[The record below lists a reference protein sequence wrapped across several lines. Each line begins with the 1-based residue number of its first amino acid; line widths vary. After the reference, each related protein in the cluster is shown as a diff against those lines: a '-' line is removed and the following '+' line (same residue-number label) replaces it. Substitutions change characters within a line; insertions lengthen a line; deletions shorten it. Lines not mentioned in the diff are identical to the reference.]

1 MAQRFNFMKRVNGT
15 AETFYPKTATDNVV
29 KETPNGE
36 KKLDDILDEKGAFM
50 QYTEQVADESTG
62 NDLLFEILG
71 DVIDSETIKS
81 IKGTIIGE
89 LPPEDTRYLWID
101 KSGETAVMKYYNAD
115 TETWEPV
122 TIGGTSGGSG
132 TIISDTEPTDKT
144 ALWVDTSNGES
155 VLKYYNPTEA
165 KWVAITSS
173 SSGTGIRPQAMK
185 SIYGT
190 YDIALGKYKLKFEE
204 PSDTVVDGQTLCTVE
219 KVIIVR
225 KKDSEPSSVSDG
237 TIVATI
243 SSEDFG
249 THVDTFLID
258 DALSPEI
265 GDIYYYKAFP
275 LSDGGLY
282 NTSSSNSTGPLECVS
297 YHLYGFTIDPN
308 ESDPASCVTYIE
320 ENANFESAK
329 MNYDTD
335 TFEYGDWR
343 DAWFIKNLNPC
354 MLNYDG
360 TVAYSLDKNDYSK
373 KADGT
378 ASDIAN
384 TSFAG
389 NAMVGI
395 PKVYTKITNNADG
408 TLSVYFSDVKIDD
421 EFNCYA
427 HIDSAG
433 NEMDYTYMPIY
444 NGSNV
449 SNRMRSISGLT
460 VSNNTT
466 ADTEI
471 TYAKANN
478 LNSDTIWHTEVLSD
492 RMLINLLLVLI
503 GKSTDSQT
511 VFGSGNTNGYVS
523 SSNYGL
529 LTTGT
534 MNKKGLFWGNQ
545 DTKSGVKVFGIENW
559 WGNIYRRIAGW
570 INNKGTHKIK
580 LTAGKADGSATDGY
594 NTTGDGYILIS
605 VSGLVTAGYIK
616 KMLGSKFGLFP
627 SEIGGSSSTYYC
639 DIFYT
644 NTSQVNYAYVGGYSA
659 IGLDCGPWY
668 SYLGDAASYSN
679 WYIGASISCK
689 PLAQKG

>member
-36 KKLDDILDEKGAFM
+36 KKLDDILNEKGAFM
-50 QYTEQVADESTG
+50 QYTEQVADESTET
-62 NDLLFEILG
+62 DLLFEVLG
-71 DVIDSETIKS
+71 DVIGSETIES
-81 IKGTIIGE
+81 IRGTIVSE
-89 LPPEDTRYLWID
+89 TAPDDTRYLWVD
-101 KSGETAVMKYYNAD
+101 KSTDPAVLRYYNTEIESWKVINMGSTGGNGTGLRPQVMK
-115 TETWEPV
+115 
-122 TIGGTSGGSG
+122 
-132 TIISDTEPTDKT
+132 
-144 ALWVDTSNGES
+144 
-155 VLKYYNPTEA
+155 
-165 KWVAITSS
+165 
-173 SSGTGIRPQAMK
+173 AM
-185 SIYGT
+185 IGT
-190 YDIALGKYKLKFEE
+190 YDKTLGKYKLKFEE
-204 PSDTVVDGQTLCTVE
+204 PSDTIIEGQTLCTVE
-219 KVIIVR
+219 KVVIVR
-225 KKDSEPSSVSDG
+225 KKDSEPRSESDG
-237 TIVATI
+237 TVVLTVARA
-243 SSEDFG
+243 DFG
-249 THVDTFLID
+249 QYVDTFFVD
-258 DALSPEI
+258 DSLDPND

-275 LSDGGLY
+275 MGDGGLY
-282 NTSSSNSTGPLECVS
+282 NTSSESTGPLECTPC
-297 YHLYGFTIDPN
+297 HLYGFTINQD
-308 ESDPASCVTYIE
+308 ESDPASRVTYIE
-320 ENANFESAK
+320 ENTNFKSAK

-335 TFEYGDWR
+335 TFEYGDWE

-378 ASDIAN
+378 VSDIAD
-384 TSFAG
+384 TSFDG

-449 SNRMRSISGLT
+449 SNKMRSISGLS

-466 ADTEI
+466 ATTEI

-478 LNSDTIWHTEVLSD
+478 LNTDTIWHTEVLSD

-511 VFGSGNTNGYVS
+511 VFGTGNTNAYVD
-523 SSNYGL
+523 SSNTGVL
-529 LTTGT
+529 PTGT

-570 INNKGTHKIK
+570 INDKGIRKIK
-580 LTAGKADGSATDGY
+580 LTAGKADGSTVDGY
-594 NTTGDGYILIS
+594 NTTGDGYIPI
-605 VSGLVTAGYIK
+605 SGLATSNGYIK

-627 SEIGGSSSTYYC
+627 SEIGGSSSTYYG
-639 DIFYT
+639 DYFYT
-644 NTSQVNYAYVGGYSA
+644 NNSQVNYAYVGGYWND
-659 IGLDCGPWY
+659 GLACGPWY
-668 SYLGDAASYSN
+668 SDLGSTVSYSD
-679 WYIGASISCK
+679 WGIGASISCK

>member
-1 MAQRFNFMKRVNGT
+1 MAKRFDFRKRVDGIV
-15 AETFYPKTATDNVV
+15 ETFYPKTSIDNVV
-29 KETPNGE
+29 KETSSGE
-36 KKLDDILDEKGAFM
+36 KKLDAILDEKGAFM
-50 QYTEQVADESTG
+50 QYTEQVANESTET
-62 NDLLFEILG
+62 DLLFEVLG

-185 SIYGT
+185 RIYGT
-190 YDIALGKYKLKFEE
+190 YDMDLGKYKLKFEE
-204 PSDTVVDGQTLCTVE
+204 PSDTVVEGQTLCTVE

-258 DALSPEI
+258 DALSPNI

-275 LSDGGLY
+275 MGDGGLY
-282 NTSSSNSTGPLECVS
+282 NTSSESTGPLECATH
-297 YHLYGFTIDPN
+297 HLYGFTINPN
-308 ESDPASCVTYIE
+308 ESDPASCVSYIA
-320 ENANFESAK
+320 ENTNFAPAG
-329 MNYDTD
+329 MNYTSD
-335 TFEYGDWR
+335 TFDYGDWE
-343 DAWFIKNLNPC
+343 DVWFIKNIKPC
-354 MLNYDG
+354 MLKYDG
-360 TVAYSLDKNDYSK
+360 TVDYELDPNDYAKK

-378 ASDIAN
+378 ASDVTN
-384 TSFAG
+384 TSYAG

-395 PKVYTKITNNADG
+395 PKVYTKIVNNADG
-408 TLSVYFSDVKIDD
+408 TINVYFSDVKIDD
-421 EFNCYA
+421 TYKCYA

-444 NGSNV
+444 NGSNI
-449 SNRMRSISGLT
+449 SGKMRSISGQN

-466 ADTEI
+466 ATTEI
-471 TYAKANN
+471 TYATANN
-478 LNSDTIWHTEVLSD
+478 LNSDTIWYTEVLSD

-523 SSNYGL
+523 SYNHGL

-534 MNKKGLFWGNQ
+534 MNKKGLFWGNT
-545 DTKSGVKVFGIENW
+545 DTKSGVKVFGMENW
-559 WGNIYRRIAGW
+559 WGNIWRRIAGW
-570 INNKGTHKIK
+570 INNAKTHKIK
-580 LTAGKADGSATDGY
+580 LTYGKADGSTVDGY
-594 NTTGDGYILIS
+594 NTTGDGYIHI
-605 VSGLVTAGYIK
+605 SGLATTNGYIK

-627 SEIGGSSSTYYC
+627 SETGGSSSTYYC
-639 DIFYT
+639 DSLYI
-644 NTSQVNYAYVGGYSA
+644 NTSQVNYAIVGGNSNS
-659 IGLDCGPWY
+659 GLDCGLWY
-668 SYLGDAASYSN
+668 SKLNNDVSSSDWGV
-679 WYIGASISCK
+679 GASISCK

>member
-1 MAQRFNFMKRVNGT
+1 MAKRFDFRKRVDGIV
-15 AETFYPKTATDNVV
+15 ETFYPKTSTDNVV
-29 KETPNGE
+29 KETSSGE
-36 KKLDDILDEKGAFM
+36 KKLDDILDEKGAFKEF
-50 QYTEQVADESTG
+50 TEQVADESTET
-62 NDLLFEILG
+62 DLLFEVLG
-71 DVIDSETIKS
+71 DVIDSETIES
-81 IKGTIIGE
+81 IRGTIVS
-89 LPPEDTRYLWID
+89 DTAPDDIRYLWVD
-101 KSGETAVMKYYNAD
+101 KSTDPAVLRYYDSETESWRVINMGSA
-115 TETWEPV
+115 
-122 TIGGTSGGSG
+122 GGSG
-132 TIISDTEPTDKT
+132 TG
-144 ALWVDTSNGES
+144 L
-155 VLKYYNPTEA
+155 
-165 KWVAITSS
+165 
-173 SSGTGIRPQAMK
+173 RPQVMK
-185 SIYGT
+185 TMVGT
-190 YDIALGKYKLKFEE
+190 YDRILGKYKLKFEE
-204 PSDTVVDGQTLCTVE
+204 PDDTIIEGQTLCTVE
-219 KVIIVR
+219 KVVIVR
-225 KKDSEPSSVSDG
+225 KKDSEPTSESDG
-237 TIVATI
+237 TVVLTVARA
-243 SSEDFG
+243 DFG
-249 THVDTFLID
+249 QYVDTFFVDESLTPND
-258 DALSPEI
+258 

-275 LSDGGLY
+275 MGDGGLY
-282 NTSSSNSTGPLECVS
+282 NTSSESTGPLECVA
-297 YHLYGFTIDPN
+297 YHLYGFTINPN
-308 ESDPASCVTYIE
+308 ESDPASCVSYIA
-320 ENANFESAK
+320 ENTNFAPAG
-329 MNYDTD
+329 MNYTSD
-335 TFEYGDWR
+335 TFDYGDWG
-343 DAWFIKNLNPC
+343 DAWFIKNIRPC
-354 MLNYDG
+354 MLKYDG
-360 TVAYSLDKNDYSK
+360 TVDYELDPNDYTKK

-384 TSFAG
+384 TSYAG

-395 PKVYTKITNNADG
+395 PKVYTKIANNADG
-408 TLSVYFSDVKIDD
+408 TISVYFSNVKIDD

-466 ADTEI
+466 ANTEI

-511 VFGSGNTNGYVS
+511 VFGSGNTKGYDS

-545 DTKSGVKVFGIENW
+545 DRKSGVKVFGIENW

-570 INNKGTHKIK
+570 INNEGIHKIK

-594 NTTGDGYILIS
+594 NTTGDGYIPI
-605 VSGLVTAGYIK
+605 SGLATANGHIK

-627 SEIGGSSSTYYC
+627 SETGGSSSTYYC
-639 DIFYT
+639 DSFYA
-644 NTSQVNYAYVGGYSA
+644 NTLQVNYANVGGNSDD
-659 IGLDCGPWY
+659 GLVCGPWY
-668 SYLGDAASYSN
+668 SSLTDDVSRSH

>member
-1 MAQRFNFMKRVNGT
+1 MAKRFDFRKRVDGIV
-15 AETFYPKTATDNVV
+15 ETFYPKTSTDNVV
-29 KETPNGE
+29 RETSSGE

-62 NDLLFEILG
+62 NDLLFEVLG
-71 DVIDSETIKS
+71 DVIGSETIES
-81 IKGTIIGE
+81 IRGTIVS
-89 LPPEDTRYLWID
+89 DTAPDDVRYLWID
-101 KSGETAVMKYYNAD
+101 NTTDPAVLKCYD
-115 TETWEPV
+115 TETESWKV
-122 TIGGTSGGSG
+122 VNMGSGGGSSDSNSGVELDSDIIDDIVDESG
-132 TIISDTEPTDKT
+132 TRLIP
-144 ALWVDTSNGES
+144 
-155 VLKYYNPTEA
+155 Y
-165 KWVAITSS
+165 
-173 SSGTGIRPQAMK
+173 AMK
-185 SIYGT
+185 SMVGT
-190 YDIALGKYKLKFEE
+190 YDTSLGKYKLKFEE
-204 PSDTVVDGQTLCTVE
+204 PDDTIIEGQPLCTVH
-219 KVIIVR
+219 KVVVVR
-225 KKDSEPSSVSDG
+225 KKDSEPTSESDG
-237 TIVATI
+237 TVVLTVSRA
-243 SSEDFG
+243 DFG
-249 THVDTFLID
+249 QYVDTFFVDESLT
-258 DALSPEI
+258 PNI

-275 LSDGGLY
+275 MSDGGLY
-282 NTSSSNSTGPLECVS
+282 NTSSESTGPLKCVVAA
-297 YHLYGFTIDPN
+297 HLYGFTIDPN
-308 ESDPASCVTYIE
+308 ESDPASRVTYIE
-320 ENANFESAK
+320 ENTRFAPAG

-343 DAWFIKNLNPC
+343 DAWFIKNINPC

-449 SNRMRSISGLT
+449 SNRMRSISGQT
-460 VSNNTT
+460 VSNNTMAT
-466 ADTEI
+466 TEI

-478 LNSDTIWHTEVLSD
+478 LNSDTIWYTEVLSD

-511 VFGSGNTNGYVS
+511 VFGTGNTDSFVN

-570 INNKGTHKIK
+570 INDEGTHKIK
-580 LTAGKADGSATDGY
+580 LTAGKADGSTTDGY
-594 NTTGDGYILIS
+594 NTTGDGYITI
-605 VSGLVTAGYIK
+605 SGLATSSHFIK
-616 KMLGSKFGLFP
+616 KMIGSKFGLFP
-627 SEIGGSSSTYYC
+627 SETDGSSSTYYC
-639 DIFYT
+639 DGFHT
-644 NTSQVNYAYVGGYSA
+644 NTSNVYYACVGGCSTN
-659 IGLDCGPWY
+659 GLDCGPWY
-668 SYLGDAASYSN
+668 SNLSDPFWETLWAFN
-679 WYIGASISCK
+679 ASISCK

>member
-1 MAQRFNFMKRVNGT
+1 MAKRFDFRKRVNGT
-15 AETFYPKTATDNVV
+15 AETFYPKTSTDNVV
-29 KETPNGE
+29 RETPNGE

-62 NDLLFEILG
+62 NDLLFEVLG

-101 KSGETAVMKYYNAD
+101 KSGETAAMKYYNAD

-122 TIGGTSGGSG
+122 TIGGTSSGSG

-144 ALWVDTSNGES
+144 ALWIDTSSSES

-204 PSDTVVDGQTLCTVE
+204 PSDTVVEGQTLCTVE
-219 KVIIVR
+219 KVIIVK
-225 KKDSEPSSVSDG
+225 KKDSEPSSVIDG

-282 NTSSSNSTGPLECVS
+282 NTASSNSTGPLECVS

-320 ENANFESAK
+320 ENANFKSAK

-335 TFEYGDWR
+335 TFEYGDWE

-408 TLSVYFSDVKIDD
+408 TVSVYFSDVKIDD

-449 SNRMRSISGLT
+449 SSKMRSISGQA

-466 ADTEI
+466 VDTEI

-511 VFGSGNTNGYVS
+511 VFGTGNTNGYVS
-523 SSNYGL
+523 SSDYGL
-529 LTTGT
+529 LNTGT
-534 MNKKGLFWGNQ
+534 MNTKGLFWGNQ

-559 WGNIYRRIAGW
+559 WGNIRRRIAGW
-570 INNKGTHKIK
+570 INNKGSHKIK
-580 LTAGKADGSATDGY
+580 LTAGQADGSTTDGY
-594 NTTGDGYILIS
+594 NTTGDGYIPI
-605 VSGLVTAGYIK
+605 SGLATASGYIT
-616 KMLGSKFGLFP
+616 KMLGNKFGLFP
-627 SEIGGSSSTYYC
+627 SATAGSSSTYYG
-639 DIFYT
+639 DYFYT
-644 NTSQVNYAYVGGYSA
+644 NNSDVYYANVGGTSNS
-659 IGLDCGPWY
+659 GLNCGPWY
-668 SYLGDAASYSN
+668 SSLNNTVSVSN
-679 WYIGASISCK
+679 WNVGASISCK